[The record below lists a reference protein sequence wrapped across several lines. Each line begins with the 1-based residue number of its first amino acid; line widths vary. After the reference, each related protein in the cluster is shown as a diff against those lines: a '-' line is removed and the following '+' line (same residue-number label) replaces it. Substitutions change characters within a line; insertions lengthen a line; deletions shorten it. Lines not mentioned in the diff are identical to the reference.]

1 MYEIYYF
8 PTFSSDHHQP
18 YFVSRNNVKICVAK
32 VDTFSS
38 NQFYEKLVFILTFF
52 MLTYGY
58 KESFCSLILSK
69 SKQQFFLTRNAS
81 GPVVTA
87 IVNYIRLHLIV
98 CKISFLKCH
107 LILFPVLLFKKVI
120 NELTIIKHE

>member
-1 MYEIYYF
+1 MKYIIFQLSVLIIINHILF
-8 PTFSSDHHQP
+8 PETMLK
-18 YFVSRNNVKICVAK
+18 FVLLKLTPLAQIK
-32 VDTFSS
+32 
-38 NQFYEKLVFILTFF
+38 FYEKLVFILTFF

-58 KESFCSLILSK
+58 KESFYSLILSK

>member
-1 MYEIYYF
+1 MKYIIFQLSVLIIINHILF
-8 PTFSSDHHQP
+8 PETMLK
-18 YFVSRNNVKICVAK
+18 FVLLKLTPLAQIK
-32 VDTFSS
+32 
-38 NQFYEKLVFILTFF
+38 FYEKLVFILTFL

>member
-1 MYEIYYF
+1 MKYIIFQLSVLIIINHILF
-8 PTFSSDHHQP
+8 PETMLK
-18 YFVSRNNVKICVAK
+18 FVLLKLTPLAQIK
-32 VDTFSS
+32 
-38 NQFYEKLVFILTFF
+38 FYEKLVFILTFF

-58 KESFCSLILSK
+58 KESFCPLILSK

-107 LILFPVLLFKKVI
+107 LILFPVLLFKKII

>member
-1 MYEIYYF
+1 MKYIIFQLSVLIIINHILF
-8 PTFSSDHHQP
+8 PETMLK
-18 YFVSRNNVKICVAK
+18 FVLLKLTPLAQIK
-32 VDTFSS
+32 
-38 NQFYEKLVFILTFF
+38 FYEKLVFILTFF

>member
-1 MYEIYYF
+1 MKYIIFQLSVLIIINHILF
-8 PTFSSDHHQP
+8 PETMLK
-18 YFVSRNNVKICVAK
+18 FVLLKLTPLAQIK
-32 VDTFSS
+32 
-38 NQFYEKLVFILTFF
+38 FYEKLVFILTFF

-58 KESFCSLILSK
+58 KESFCPLILSK

>member
-1 MYEIYYF
+1 MKYIIFQLSDLIIINHILF
-8 PTFSSDHHQP
+8 PETMLK
-18 YFVSRNNVKICVAK
+18 FVLLKLTPLAQIK
-32 VDTFSS
+32 
-38 NQFYEKLVFILTFF
+38 FYEKLVFILTFF

>member
-1 MYEIYYF
+1 MKYIIFQLSVLIIINHILF
-8 PTFSSDHHQP
+8 PETMLK
-18 YFVSRNNVKICVAK
+18 FVLLKLTPLAQIK
-32 VDTFSS
+32 
-38 NQFYEKLVFILTFF
+38 FYEKLVFILTFF

-87 IVNYIRLHLIV
+87 IVNYIRLHLII